1 MRNKL
6 CLIIKRNTT
15 EHSSASY
22 QSNNMFFNQCSTGRQ
37 VVPATSRSYHQSS
50 QKARKS
56 RVVKFLLYFTSRW
69 LAACSCLCSN
79 TCFHF
84 QKFLFCFCGDYI
96 HTIYLGTKPEPALQ
110 IGSTDIKPFA
120 IVFQGPLVHF
130 LPIEI
135 TKSVSLLP
143 SRKNAYFAN
152 QSKPL
157 SPFYITDS
165 IFLFKSIDWGLVVSG
180 SLLDKDIF

>member
-1 MRNKL
+1 
-6 CLIIKRNTT
+6 
-15 EHSSASY
+15 
-22 QSNNMFFNQCSTGRQ
+22 MFFNQCSTGRQ

-50 QKARKS
+50 RRPEKVALL
-56 RVVKFLLYFTSRW
+56 KFLLYFTSRL

-79 TCFHF
+79 KCFHF

-110 IGSTDIKPFA
+110 IRSTVIKPFA

-143 SRKNAYFAN
+143 SRK
-152 QSKPL
+152 KC
-157 SPFYITDS
+157 
-165 IFLFKSIDWGLVVSG
+165 
-180 SLLDKDIF
+180 LLC